1 MNDIYRSGL
10 KLVAEKE
17 VGGLYAQ
24 PSLDGCDKRPADV
37 LAHTSE
43 GAMAIDVT
51 ITDPTCKT
59 ALEKNSH
66 IIPLIAAKTR
76 HDVKVAN
83 HRKQVEKTGGQGLP
97 FTLVPLAFE
106 TTGAM
111 GRETQKWWKSVIAL
125 EAERR
130 VGAATSRL
138 DQGLDSTWTA
148 NDFSSYWLQALSMAH
163 ARTQAESILTW
174 ISKCQPEHMAD
185 VLVGQSD
192 GPA

>member
-1 MNDIYRSGL
+1 MCIRDRDIPACHCGAVADRAFRNGRHWMTCCCKAFRWLVHNRLRDVVSDIYRSGL
-10 KLVAEKE
+10 KMVAEKE

-83 HRKQVEKTGGQGLP
+83 HRKQVEKTCLLYTSP
-97 FTLVPLAFE
+97 SP
-106 TTGAM
+106 
-111 GRETQKWWKSVIAL
+111 RDRQKT
-125 EAERR
+125 RMP
-130 VGAATSRL
+130 
-138 DQGLDSTWTA
+138 
-148 NDFSSYWLQALSMAH
+148 SSA
-163 ARTQAESILTW
+163 
-174 ISKCQPEHMAD
+174 
-185 VLVGQSD
+185 
-192 GPA
+192 